1 MNETP
6 NPDQSGGGNDAD
18 WGATFMEAC
27 DKAWAKKAKKGGGE
41 QVFRIDKVHVKG
53 TNPISGYRVFL
64 SDQL

>member
-6 NPDQSGGGNDAD
+6 NPDQSGGAEDDD
-18 WGATFMEAC
+18 WGDTFMEGC
-27 DKAWAKKAKKGGGE
+27 DKAWKKKVKKDGGE
-41 QVFRIDKVHVKG
+41 QTFRVDKIHVKG